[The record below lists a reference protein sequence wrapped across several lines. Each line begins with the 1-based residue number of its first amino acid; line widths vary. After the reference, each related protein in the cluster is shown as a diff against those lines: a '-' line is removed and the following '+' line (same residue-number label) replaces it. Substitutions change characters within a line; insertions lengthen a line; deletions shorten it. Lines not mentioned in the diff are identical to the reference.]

1 MYTDEDLDYGVKEGF
16 FTQNSVEQFR
26 SGIATQRQT
35 SLQDEENFRL
45 ITGFNDVFVVI
56 ASGLLL
62 ASVAWIGFQITPML
76 GTACVAF
83 VSWLLAEFFVYRR
96 RMALPAIVLLLSF
109 LGGVFATPIVWS
121 EQPNEYAFMIAG
133 ALTLFAALIHWRR
146 FRVPIT
152 VAASVVALSVSVGAA
167 IITIFPFALAWV
179 NTLMLTAGL
188 FIFGL
193 AMYWDASDKERK
205 TRSSDVAFWLHLASA
220 PMIVHPIFSSM
231 GILDGVGGLYS
242 SLAVVALYILLAMV
256 SIAVDRRAIMIS
268 ALVYVVYA
276 FSTLLQTY
284 GMVSYSFAIT
294 GVCIGGSLLLLSAF
308 WQSSRKTVLRL
319 LPAHVKQTLPSVQ
332 A

>member
-1 MYTDEDLDYGVKEGF
+1 MYTDEDLNHGVKEGIF
-16 FTQNSVEQFR
+16 NQSSVELFR
-26 SGIATQRQT
+26 SNIAAQRQT

-45 ITGFNDVFVVI
+45 ISGFNDVFVVI

-62 ASVAWIGFQITPML
+62 ASVAWLGFNITPML
-76 GTACVAF
+76 GTSAVAA
-83 VSWLLAEFFVYRR
+83 VSWLLAEFFVNRR
-96 RMALPAIVLLLSF
+96 KMALPAIVLLLTF
-109 LGGVFATPIVWS
+109 LGGVFATPIAFN
-121 EQPNEYAFMIAG
+121 EQPNEFAFMLAG
-133 ALTLFAALIHWRR
+133 ILTIVAAFIHWRR

-152 VAASVVALSVSVGAA
+152 VAAGVVALCASVGAA
-167 IITIFPFALAWV
+167 TITIFPFAFAWL
-179 NTLMLTAGL
+179 NSLMLVAGII
-188 FIFGL
+188 IFGL
-193 AMYWDASDKERK
+193 AMYWDASDRDRK

-231 GILDGVGGLYS
+231 GILDGVGGIYG
-242 SLAVVALYILLAMV
+242 SLAVVGLYVLLAMV

-308 WQSSRKTVLRL
+308 WQSSRKTVLKL
-319 LPAHVKQTLPSVQ
+319 LPAPVKQTLPSVQ
-332 A
+332 I